1 MSKLENW
8 AWNAIRIPTRAVGT
22 AGLAVADIIKSNW
35 WAIQDSWSV
44 IINTTNKIVD
54 LFSND
59 QKRYQKALNIPV
71 AAWVWLAWAVEA
83 VVKPI
88 VNKAWNYWK
97 TALNF
102 ITNSRKSTFGSLF
115 STKPASDTKFNTIK
129 WRWKEVHIDTEKR
142 ILNPNNLWTKNRW
155 FLWEEKRIAR
165 EEQNA
170 ELEAKMRELWAAA

>member
-71 AAWVWLAWAVEA
+71 AAWVWLVWAVELA
-83 VVKPI
+83 VKPT
-88 VNKAWNYWK
+88 VNKLWNYWK
-97 TALNF
+97 TALNLV
-102 ITNSRKSTFGSLF
+102 TNSRKSTFGSLF
-115 STKPASDTKFNTIK
+115 TTKPVSDTSFNTIK
-129 WRWKEVHIDTEKR
+129 RNWENVHINTEKR
-142 ILNPNNLWTKNRW
+142 ILDPNNLWTKNRW
-155 FLWEEKRIAR
+155 FLSAEKRGAKK
-165 EEQNA
+165 EQEN
-170 ELEAKMRELWAAA
+170 ELQNKLKEL